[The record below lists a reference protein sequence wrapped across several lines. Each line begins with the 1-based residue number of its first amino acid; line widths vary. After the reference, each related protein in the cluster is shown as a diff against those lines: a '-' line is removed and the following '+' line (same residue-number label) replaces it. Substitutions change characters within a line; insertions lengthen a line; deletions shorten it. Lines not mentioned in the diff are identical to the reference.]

1 MKRKTKAA
9 AIPKVRDVRDIKI
22 ADMEARLHR
31 QARTIT
37 ALHQALDA
45 KQAQVSSYAQAIL
58 ELNHR
63 LLEANAVRP
72 SRDRRYLARAREEAR
87 SSKDPSTQVGAVIVR
102 DDGTVASAGYNG
114 FPRGVQDSPE
124 RYADR
129 EFKLQA
135 VVHAEPNAI
144 VNAREPLHGMTMYTT
159 LHPCAQCAALIVQ
172 AGIKRVVCE
181 AIDLDKAPERWRE
194 NMKIAQTI
202 LREGGVLLDTPKDC

>member
-1 MKRKTKAA
+1 MKSKPKKT
-9 AIPKVRDVRDIKI
+9 PRVQDVRDTQIKQLW
-22 ADMEARLHR
+22 DDLAR
-31 QARTIT
+31 RTRETID
-37 ALHQALDA
+37 LRDALDA
-45 KQAQVSSYAQAIL
+45 KQMQMLSYATSNM
-58 ELNHR
+58 ELRHK
-63 LLEANAVRP
+63 LMEASVVRP
-72 SRDRRYLARAREEAR
+72 SRDRRYLARAKEEAR
-87 SSKDPSTQVGAVIVR
+87 SSKDPSTQVGAVVVR

-114 FPRGVQDSPE
+114 FPRGVQDSKE

-144 VNAREPLHGMTMYTT
+144 VNSREPLHGMTMYTT

-181 AIDLDKAPERWRE
+181 EIDLDAAPERWRS

>member
-1 MKRKTKAA
+1 MKRKTKQLS
-9 AIPKVRDVRDIKI
+9 P
-22 ADMEARLHR
+22 MQARLAR
-31 QARTIT
+31 QAETIT
-37 ALHQALDA
+37 ALQQALDA
-45 KQAQVSSYAQAIL
+45 KQAQVSSYASSNM
-58 ELNHR
+58 ELHHK
-63 LLEANAVRP
+63 LLEANALRP
-72 SRDRRYLARAREEAR
+72 SRDRRYIARAKLAAT
-87 SSKDPSTQVGAVIVR
+87 SSKDPSTQVGAVVIR
-102 DDGTVASAGYNG
+102 PDGTVASEGYNG

-172 AGIKRVVCE
+172 TGISRVVCE
-181 AIDLDKAPERWRE
+181 EIDLDKAPERWRA

>member
-1 MKRKTKAA
+1 MKRKTKATT
-9 AIPKVRDVRDIKI
+9 IPKVRDVRDITIKQLKDQLDQKER
-22 ADMEARLHR
+22 ALNARV
-31 QARTIT
+31 QQI
-37 ALHQALDA
+37 Q
-45 KQAQVSSYAQAIL
+45 SYAQANM
-58 ELNHR
+58 ELNHK
-63 LLEANAVRP
+63 LLEVCAVRP
-72 SRDRRYLARAREEAR
+72 SRDRRYLARAKEEAR
-87 SSKDPSTQVGAVIVR
+87 SSKDPSTKVGAVVVR

-114 FPRGVQDSPE
+114 FPRGVQDSRE

-181 AIDLDKAPERWRE
+181 AIDLDEAPERWRA
-194 NMKIAQTI
+194 NMKIAQII